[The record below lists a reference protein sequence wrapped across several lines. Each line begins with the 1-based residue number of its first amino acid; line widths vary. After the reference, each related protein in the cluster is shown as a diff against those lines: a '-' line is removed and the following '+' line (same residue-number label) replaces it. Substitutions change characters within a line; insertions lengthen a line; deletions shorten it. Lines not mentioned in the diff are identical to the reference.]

1 MGVEQT
7 KVLAMYDVK
16 GIQKYIFRTAK
27 VKDAIG
33 ASAIVENIIE
43 DALKHAVD
51 KLRLT
56 ADLQWSNDDGILP
69 YEPEDKDVQVL
80 YVGGGN
86 AYIICRDRELCL
98 QVNQHMAKYVIE
110 HTYSLQLA
118 VAMTDVSGDYA
129 ADYDDLMKNMNDVK
143 ANMVMSRPLGALPVM
158 KLELK
163 TGYPVSAKSA
173 EDESTESLLKK
184 ETDRKV
190 RNEIGTA
197 IKKFDNY
204 ATKKGVDSTLA
215 VVHIDGN
222 NMGLRIRKVISGI
235 HDYEQAVNKMREIS
249 YNINSSYK
257 KVFEQMQDFFNEN
270 AGKHET
276 YKEKMNDNFIL
287 KVLVAG
293 DDITYVCNGKI
304 AIATVEYYCRNIA
317 GYAMIDSETSDRAAR
332 EENLKDYGFSVCAGI
347 AYIGSHFPFH
357 VGYEV
362 AEACC
367 GSAKESAKKEE
378 NKDGERIGNWM
389 DFQICKNV
397 QAKDLKTMRERE
409 YVTSG
414 GESLVNR
421 PYFISTKTDG
431 ALSEHAKKR
440 YALDRLKSGILFFQ
454 DENKLPRSFA
464 KTLRN
469 TYPLGEMKT
478 QMFYE
483 FLGSRNWKMPDQE
496 QDHTQESLYYVH
508 EGQEQKKYAKWYDAL
523 EMMDYYIDLDVLEA
537 NAKDE

>member
-1 MGVEQT
+1 MG
-7 KVLAMYDVK
+7 KVLAMYDVR

-33 ASAIVENIIE
+33 ASAIVEKIIE
-43 DALKHAVD
+43 DALEYAVD
-51 KLRLT
+51 KLKLT
-56 ADLQWSNDDGILP
+56 ADLQWFNDDGIVP
-69 YEPEDKDVQVL
+69 YRSGDQDVQVL

-98 QVNQHMAKYVIE
+98 QINRHMAKYVIE

-118 VAMTDVSGDYA
+118 AAMTDVTGDYA
-129 ADYDDLMKNMNDVK
+129 ADYNNLMNDMNDVK
-143 ANMVMSRPLGALPVM
+143 ANMVMSKPLGALPVM

-163 TGYPVSAKSA
+163 TGYPVSAESA

-184 ETDRKV
+184 ETDKKV
-190 RNEIGTA
+190 RNEVGVS

-222 NMGLRIRKVISGI
+222 NMGLRIRKVVSDI
-235 HDYEQAVNKMREIS
+235 HDYEQAVNKMRRIS
-249 YNINSSYK
+249 YNISSSYQ
-257 KVFEQMQDFFNEN
+257 KVFEGMQTFFNEN
-270 AGKHET
+270 AGRHKA
-276 YKEKMNDNFIL
+276 YKEKETDNFIL

-293 DDITYVCNGKI
+293 DDITYVCNGQI
-304 AIATVEYYCRNIA
+304 AIATVEYFCRNITD
-317 GYAMIDSETSDRAAR
+317 YALIEPETTDPAACER
-332 EENLKDYGFSVCAGI
+332 NLKDYGFSVCAGI

-367 GSAKESAKKEE
+367 ESAKESAKKKE
-378 NKDGERIGNWM
+378 NKDGERIGNWV

-397 QAKDLKTMRERE
+397 QAKDLKAMRNRE
-409 YVTSG
+409 YVTSR
-414 GESLVNR
+414 GESLLNR

-431 ALSEHAKKR
+431 ALDRHKDRR
-440 YALDRLKSGILFFQ
+440 YALGRLKSDILYFQ
-454 DENKLPRSFA
+454 NEKNLPRSFA

-478 QMFYE
+478 ESFYN
-483 FLGSRNWKMPDQE
+483 FLKSRDWKMPVHEQE
-496 QDHTQESLYYVH
+496 KEQELLYYVL
-508 EGQEQKKYAKWYDAL
+508 EEQGQQRKYAKWYDAL

-537 NAKDE
+537 GAKDENV